1 MQNSRTSSLV
11 WWRPERWQ
19 RTTSPGWDVDS
30 SPPDPSGGGGPARDL
45 DAILDPGK
53 QTKKLLQLL
62 WTHFSVITGY
72 PGGPS
77 LLGSVHEGV
86 RDVLSWLS
94 PVFCVLLCG
103 NRTTEYQ
110 RTLLSRWWGGGRGA
124 ELLCDRARS
133 VLKITWTQCFRMTP
147 VTNQC

>member
-1 MQNSRTSSLV
+1 MIQCRIVELLPWCDGDLNAGRGRPLLV
-11 WWRPERWQ
+11 ETWTRARLT
-19 RTTSPGWDVDS
+19 RAVVLV
-30 SPPDPSGGGGPARDL
+30 GGGPARDL

-86 RDVLSWLS
+86 RDVLSWLA

-133 VLKITWTQCFRMTP
+133 VLKIT
-147 VTNQC
+147 